1 MAFLI
6 QVCLNQFF
14 AKILYIRHPNLSLPE
29 LILLRSLSSI
39 LIFLC
44 IMNRNIYNYLVT
56 NVPRHLYKTLLLR
69 CSIGCFQFTS
79 VYYCIMY
86 FPVVFVTLIQNLSPL
101 LIALFSYALYRVKLN
116 LIEVGVLIVS
126 FVGFIILVTG
136 SFKESTEELEN
147 VDATNVGSEK
157 TGSRAEIIVAC
168 ILMIMIPFN
177 GAIIQLSLRKMK
189 SMSEITL
196 AVYIVTTMLL
206 FSLPYV
212 ILFVPMISFDNFK
225 WVDWLI
231 LILLGISGSFL

>member
-1 MAFLI
+1 
-6 QVCLNQFF
+6 
-14 AKILYIRHPNLSLPE
+14 
-29 LILLRSLSSI
+29 
-39 LIFLC
+39 
-44 IMNRNIYNYLVT
+44 
-56 NVPRHLYKTLLLR
+56 
-69 CSIGCFQFTS
+69 
-79 VYYCIMY
+79 MY

-136 SFKESTEELEN
+136 SFKESKEELEN

-196 AVYIVTTMLL
+196 AVYIVTTMLM

-212 ILFVPMISFDNFK
+212 ILFVPMISFDNFH
-225 WVDWLI
+225 WVDWLV
-231 LILLGISGSFL
+231 LILLGFSGSFL